1 MFFEQEKNKIHTM
14 NSHDRF
20 PENGFGLLKRLE
32 HEFLKPAML
41 WAFPYEVRM
50 IEESVYPTPKH
61 DCMNGNALADCEDM
75 KNKVYPFRKQA

>member
-14 NSHDRF
+14 NSHGKSL
-20 PENGFGLLKRLE
+20 ESGVGLLKFQQHDFSEL
-32 HEFLKPAML
+32 AMQQG
-41 WAFPYEVRM
+41 FPYEVHR
-50 IEESVYPTPKH
+50 IEESVCPTPKH